1 MYYRKNRAAFD
12 ALPGDRARHE
22 RIVEI
27 NIEMQMRRIAQTPIV
42 EAAWARGQTLHL
54 HGWVYGVH
62 DGLLRSLCPAISS
75 SAERDGLQS
84 LDERASHPFEPQSAI
99 RLHALDA
106 FATCCESHGQN
117 A

>member
-1 MYYRKNRAAFD
+1 
-12 ALPGDRARHE
+12 
-22 RIVEI
+22 
-27 NIEMQMRRIAQTPIV
+27 MRRIAQTPIV